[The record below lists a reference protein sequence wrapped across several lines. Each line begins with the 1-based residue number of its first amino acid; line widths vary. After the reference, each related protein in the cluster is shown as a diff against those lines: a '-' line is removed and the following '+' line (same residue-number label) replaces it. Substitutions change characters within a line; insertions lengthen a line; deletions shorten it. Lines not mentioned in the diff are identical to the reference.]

1 MTLFGRK
8 VTKKNS
14 NQDVSFPSG
23 KIYLENFSGL
33 WSEPSGHPASYSYIT
48 YPHYKIRKTTRDED
62 SFMHNRAVGVYIFAD
77 GYYGNS

>member
-33 WSEPSGHPASYSYIT
+33 WSEQSGHLASYSYIT
-48 YPHYKIRKTTRDED
+48 YPHYKIRKNDK
-62 SFMHNRAVGVYIFAD
+62 G
-77 GYYGNS
+77 